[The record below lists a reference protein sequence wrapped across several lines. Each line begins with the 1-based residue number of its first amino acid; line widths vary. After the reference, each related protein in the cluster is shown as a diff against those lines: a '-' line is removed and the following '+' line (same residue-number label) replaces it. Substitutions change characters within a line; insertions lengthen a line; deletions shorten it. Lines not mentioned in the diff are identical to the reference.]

1 MTIQSKE
8 YTVSA
13 SAGDIFGK
21 LSDLNNLKPLAE
33 SVQNDK
39 FSLEPID
46 ATRCRVCISGGLSV
60 TFAVTETIPNER
72 ITLASEDKGLPV
84 SGMLSINLKEATS
97 SETALSAEIDADV
110 PIFLRGMAKP
120 MMQQA
125 VEKLAEVL
133 AKIPYNA

>member
-1 MTIQSKE
+1 
-8 YTVSA
+8 
-13 SAGDIFGK
+13 
-21 LSDLNNLKPLAE
+21 
-33 SVQNDK
+33 
-39 FSLEPID
+39 
-46 ATRCRVCISGGLSV
+46 
-60 TFAVTETIPNER
+60 
-72 ITLASEDKGLPV
+72 
-84 SGMLSINLKEATS
+84 MLSINLKEATP